1 MEYLLDTNTCIYI
14 IKKKPIEVLERFQI
28 INKIE
33 DYRLEKKLRSH
44 WYQYVDRIQLLGKV
58 AIPSS
63 AGRENFQP
71 RYAS

>member
-44 WYQYVDRIQLLGKV
+44 
-58 AIPSS
+58 
-63 AGRENFQP
+63 
-71 RYAS
+71 